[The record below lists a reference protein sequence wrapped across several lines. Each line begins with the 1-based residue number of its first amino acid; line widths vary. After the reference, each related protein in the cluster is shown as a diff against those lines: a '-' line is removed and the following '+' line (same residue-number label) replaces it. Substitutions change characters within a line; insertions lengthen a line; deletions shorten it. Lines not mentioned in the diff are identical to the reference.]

1 MKLFKHLVM
10 GFLATFFANSTHASP
25 TYLIDPTQ
33 SYISAYAPT
42 WTAYSY
48 MPYFVTGPGSPPPAP
63 TVVWD
68 VTWAIK
74 NFQLS
79 GNFQGSTEISPWA
92 PAWAHLTI
100 SDQRLH
106 NQLPGYISNAGSILP
121 KQITYSVLGG
131 LVADTGPCLMA
142 DPFYPSLGGSCFYE
156 GSIPYISGTFDGQ
169 TLAVSVA
176 TDPRFSLPVTF
187 LGGLGTYKQ
196 IADPGPPP
204 LLDPSLY
211 PTTWLSYQIV
221 AAAVPEPGTLL
232 LVLIGSLAFIRRT
245 AKNRISVSSPLY

>member
-48 MPYFVTGPGSPPPAP
+48 MPDFVTGPGSPPPAP

-100 SDQRLH
+100 SDESLH

-131 LVADTGPCLMA
+131 LVADPGPCLMA
-142 DPFYPSLGGSCFYE
+142 DPFSPSLFGGSCYYA
-156 GSIPYISGTFDGQ
+156 GRIPYISGTFDGQ
-169 TLAVSVA
+169 TLALTSVES
-176 TDPRFSLPVTF
+176 DSGFSPPTTF
-187 LGGLGTYKQ
+187 YRGPGTYTQ

-211 PTTWLSYQIV
+211 PTYWLSYRIV

-232 LVLIGSLAFIRRT
+232 LVLIGSLAFIRRA
-245 AKNRISVSSPLY
+245 AKT

>member
-10 GFLATFFANSTHASP
+10 GFLATFFANSTHANP

-33 SYISAYAPT
+33 SYISAYVPT

-48 MPYFVTGPGSPPPAP
+48 MPGFVTGPGSPPPAP
-63 TVVWD
+63 TVVWG

-92 PAWAHLTI
+92 PAWARLTI
-100 SDQRLH
+100 SDQSLQ
-106 NQLPGYISNAGSILP
+106 NPLPSYINNAGSILP

-131 LVADTGPCLMA
+131 LVADPGPCLMA
-142 DPFYPSLGGSCFYE
+142 DPFSPSLSGSCFYA
-156 GSIPYISGTFDGQ
+156 GIIPYISGTFDGQ
-169 TLAVSVA
+169 TLALAGVES
-176 TDPRFSLPVTF
+176 DSGFSPPTTF
-187 LGGLGTYKQ
+187 FEPGVYKQ
-196 IADPGPPP
+196 ITDPGPPP
-204 LLDPSLY
+204 LDPSQY
-211 PTTWLSYQIV
+211 PTYWLSYRIV

-245 AKNRISVSSPLY
+245 AKT